1 MQNLLMLKIV
11 IAACTSFFERR
22 IKTFKK
28 QMIDAFIIR
37 WIDKMISRFR
47 IRRSYKSTFQTLYCM
62 FKIKQ
67 EQPFS

>member
-1 MQNLLMLKIV
+1 MLKIV
-11 IAACTSFFERR
+11 IAACTYFFGRR

-28 QMIDAFIIR
+28 QMTDAFIIR
-37 WIDKMISRFR
+37 WTDKMISRFR

-67 EQPFS
+67 AQPFS

>member
-1 MQNLLMLKIV
+1 MQNLFMFKIV
-11 IAACTSFFERR
+11 IAACTYFFERR

-28 QMIDAFIIR
+28 QLIAAFIIR
-37 WIDKMISRFR
+37 WLDKMISRFR
-47 IRRSYKSTFQTLYCM
+47 IKSSYKSTFQTLYCM